1 MTNTTQNDTGR
12 AGRPFLR
19 LLQPEQPNAPFKDSS
34 YFRLGSYVAYNSEET
49 PLVTHLAT
57 TRSKVSGTPA
67 IQEQSAADGVDL
79 MGPDYS
85 SSFGAP
91 SPGALSL
98 EAIPSDPIAS
108 SNDGVLLYTDRDL
121 NETVGGAVLQKYGQ
135 GHVTQVTDCDS
146 AYSVLNG
153 KHDLFA
159 QSGIT
164 LHAGT
169 KAAPSNIHIVA
180 EGHMTQVAYGDLKE
194 KVSGNTHKVFIGA
207 KSEEFLGLKS
217 TLMVGAESV
226 VKLSASCT
234 IIVGLDRY
242 IRLGGR
248 VTITISI
255 DENLTIGRQ
264 ENIIFGTKKDTI
276 NGTEHKHNFGNTY
289 KTVVGLD
296 EKYGIND
303 RKFLSDSD
311 TKVVNQTDLK
321 FTNKSISINNIS
333 ITKNHT
339 DLEKSDFKDSKKD
352 IETKA
357 GKLMSEKV
365 DAIKS
370 VQAGMTMF
378 L

>member
-135 GHVTQVTDCDS
+135 GHVTQVTDYDS

>member
-67 IQEQSAADGVDL
+67 MQEQSAADGVNL

-85 SSFGAP
+85 ASFGAP
-91 SPGALSL
+91 SSGALSL
-98 EAIPSDPIAS
+98 EAIPSAPIAS
-108 SNDGVLLYTDRDL
+108 SNDGVLLYTDHDL

-180 EGHMTQVAYGDLKE
+180 EGHMTQVAFGDLKE
-194 KVSGNTHKVFIGA
+194 KVSGNTHKVFVGA

-226 VKLSASCT
+226 VKLSASHT
-234 IIVGLDRY
+234 IIVGLDQY

-248 VTITISI
+248 LTLTISS
-255 DENLTIGRQ
+255 DRNYTIGRQ
-264 ENIIFGTKKDTI
+264 ENTINGTKKDTI
-276 NGTEHKHNFGNTY
+276 IGIEHKLNFGNTF
-289 KTVVGLD
+289 KTVTGLD
-296 EKYGIND
+296 QKNGVND

-311 TKVVNQTDLK
+311 FKVVGQTDLK